1 MKDASGVG
9 ASAFDVSGRA
19 AGVTGAARGIGR
31 GIALELARAGV
42 DLALGDLDVD
52 GLGETAELARA
63 AGARVEALATDVS
76 RRADVEALV
85 DRVVTAF
92 GRLDL
97 MANVA
102 GVIGDAAVAKT
113 REEDLDRI
121 LAINTKGVFFGCQA
135 AAAAMRERGG
145 GSIVNMASLAAF
157 RGVPALGVY
166 GMSKAAV
173 VALTRTLAMEVG
185 RFGIRVNAVAP
196 GFVTSHMTG
205 RHVLR
210 DDGSVDDARMEEV
223 IADAR
228 ERNPLRSVGDPEDV
242 AKAVLYLASDAS
254 RYVTGQVLHVNGG
267 GFMP

>member
-1 MKDASGVG
+1 MSELREAG
-9 ASAFDVSGRA
+9 AAFDVSGRA
-19 AGVTGAARGIGR
+19 AVVTGAARGIGR
-31 GIALELARAGV
+31 GIALELARAGA
-42 DLALGDLDVD
+42 DLALGDVD
-52 GLGETAELARA
+52 ETGLVETAELAGA
-63 AGARVEALATDVS
+63 AGARVEARATDVS
-76 RRADVEALV
+76 QRSEVEALV
-85 DRVVTAF
+85 QGAAARF

-97 MANVA
+97 VANVA
-102 GVIGDAAVAKT
+102 GVIADASVAKT
-113 REEDLDRI
+113 REQDLDRI
-121 LAINTKGVFFGCQA
+121 LAVNTKGVFFGCQA
-135 AAAAMRERGG
+135 AVAVMRERGG

-185 RFGIRVNAVAP
+185 RHGIRVNAVAP

-210 DDGSVDDARMEEV
+210 EDGSVDEARMQDV

-228 ERNPLRSVGDPEDV
+228 ERSPLRAVGEPEDV
-242 AKAVLYLASDAS
+242 ARAVLYLASDAS

>member
-1 MKDASGVG
+1 MTGTSGAAG
-9 ASAFDVSGRA
+9 AAFDLSGRA
-19 AGVTGAARGIGR
+19 AVVTGAARGIGR
-31 GIALELARAGV
+31 GIALALARAGADV
-42 DLALGDLDVD
+42 ALGDVD
-52 GLGETAELARA
+52 EVGLAETAELARA
-63 AGARVEALATDVS
+63 AGARVEAIAADVS

-85 DRVVTAF
+85 DRALAAF
-92 GRLDL
+92 TRLDL

-102 GVIGDAAVAKT
+102 GVIGDASVAKT

-121 LAINTKGVFFGCQA
+121 LAINTKGVFFGCQV

-210 DDGSVDDARMEEV
+210 EDGSVDGARMEDV
-223 IADAR
+223 IAEAR
-228 ERNPLRSVGDPEDV
+228 ERNPLRSVGEPEDV
-242 AKAVLYLASDAS
+242 ANAVLYLASDAA

>member
-1 MKDASGVG
+1 MSDASATAG
-9 ASAFDVSGRA
+9 AAFDVSGRA
-19 AGVTGAARGIGR
+19 AVVTGAARGIGR

-42 DLALGDLDVD
+42 DLALADVD
-52 GLGETAELARA
+52 EGGLAETAELARA
-63 AGARVEALATDVS
+63 AGARAEVQATDVS
-76 RRADVEALV
+76 RRVDVEALV
-85 DRVVTAF
+85 ARAVAWFD
-92 GRLDL
+92 RLDL

-102 GVIGDAAVAKT
+102 GVIGDASVAKT
-113 REEDLDRI
+113 REKDLDRI

-135 AAAAMRERGG
+135 ASAVMRERGG

-157 RGVPALGVY
+157 QGVPALAAY
-166 GMSKAAV
+166 SMSKAAV

-185 RFGIRVNAVAP
+185 RHGIRVNAVAP

-210 DDGSVDDARMEEV
+210 EDGSIDDARMEEV

-228 ERNPLRSVGDPEDV
+228 ERSPLRSVGEPEDV
-242 AKAVLYLASDAS
+242 ARAVLYLASDAS

>member
-1 MKDASGVG
+1 MSEQGGTAG
-9 ASAFDVSGRA
+9 SAFDVSGRA
-19 AGVTGAARGIGR
+19 AVVTGAARGIGR
-31 GIALELARAGV
+31 GVALELARAGA
-42 DLALGDLDVD
+42 DLALGDVEES
-52 GLGETAELARA
+52 GLAETAERVRE
-63 AGARVEALATDVS
+63 AGARAETLATDVT
-76 RRADVEALV
+76 RRADVAALV
-85 DRVVTAF
+85 ERALTCFD
-92 GRLDL
+92 RLDL

-102 GVIGDAAVAKT
+102 GVIGDASVAKT

-121 LAINTKGVFFGCQA
+121 LAINAKGVFFGCQA
-135 AAAAMRERGG
+135 AVAAMRERGG

-157 RGVPALGVY
+157 RGVPALGAY

-173 VALTRTLAMEVG
+173 VSLTRTLAMEVG
-185 RFGIRVNAVAP
+185 RHGIRVNAVAP

-210 DDGSVDDARMEEV
+210 EDGSVDEARMEDV

-228 ERNPLRSVGDPEDV
+228 ERNPLRRVGEPEDV
-242 AKAVLYLASDAS
+242 ARAVVYLASDAS